1 MATIPCGQQRCRA
14 YRLTV
19 SEYEELGGE
28 RWTQAFRVALGKRA
42 TQLHRE
48 IYGKRSPNGQ
58 NEWRNTVR
66 TYPCG
71 ILEQAYRALEGREV
85 SAGASGINQW
95 PPIPNPRDHRNLL
108 RKREAFLS
116 KDEDVEQV
124 KLLIGLDKALRLA
137 LFQRVVSH
145 AVAASFS

>member
-85 SAGASGINQW
+85 FS
-95 PPIPNPRDHRNLL
+95 RRL
-108 RKREAFLS
+108 RHQPVAPDPEPKGSQEPLAEA
-116 KDEDVEQV
+116 
-124 KLLIGLDKALRLA
+124 
-137 LFQRVVSH
+137 
-145 AVAASFS
+145 

>member
-1 MATIPCGQQRCRA
+1 MVRTSGATQSAPVPAASSSKPI
-14 YRLTV
+14 
-19 SEYEELGGE
+19 E
-28 RWTQAFRVALGKRA
+28 RWRA
-42 TQLHRE
+42 
-48 IYGKRSPNGQ
+48 
-58 NEWRNTVR
+58 
-66 TYPCG
+66 
-71 ILEQAYRALEGREV
+71 GRY

-137 LFQRVVSH
+137 LFQCVVSH